1 MHHWW
6 FYLLLLAL
14 MGCGR
19 SPAEAGS
26 LPKVQS
32 LPPGEVQPLAPGFHP
47 APPLP
52 QIVMNPEVPGLR
64 RLVYLSNGYLE
75 AAHGLLLVPKNQTQP
90 AQLLGLA
97 QQVAQRAYAT
107 RESLGVVD
115 MSLYRAEDYAGFGG
129 PLPLF
134 TASVPKARLA
144 EFLRLRPETLALYD
158 HLWLNPNE
166 PTAPALKPSRLAE
179 HRPTFEGSRSELLDQ
194 QRLQLQ
200 QRQRG
205 PLPGSGLYYHGPP
218 NSNKVALTF
227 DDAVHPM
234 YAPLVL
240 DALQRAGVRATFFV
254 IGRNAEAYPYFVRDL
269 ARAGH
274 ELGNHTYHHVRLVG
288 LSEEVMREELLRTNQ
303 LLQGLT
309 GQPVRF
315 FRPPGGRY
323 DAQVLRVAKSV
334 GLTTAFWTD
343 DPGDFN
349 NPGSRTI
356 ERRTLRFLRQG
367 GIVLLHDNAQET
379 LPILVKLAEDAR
391 SRGLE
396 LTTLSAQAGR

>member
-1 MHHWW
+1 
-6 FYLLLLAL
+6 
-14 MGCGR
+14 
-19 SPAEAGS
+19 
-26 LPKVQS
+26 
-32 LPPGEVQPLAPGFHP
+32 
-47 APPLP
+47 
-52 QIVMNPEVPGLR
+52 MNPEVPGLR